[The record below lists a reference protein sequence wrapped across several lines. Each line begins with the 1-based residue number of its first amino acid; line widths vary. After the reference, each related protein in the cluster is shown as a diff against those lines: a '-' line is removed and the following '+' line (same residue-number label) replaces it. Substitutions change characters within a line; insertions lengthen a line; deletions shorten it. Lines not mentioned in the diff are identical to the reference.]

1 MNRKD
6 ESEMTEEELKDL
18 RDEQDIILMTI
29 EHEQR
34 LKDSGEYPVLSYKKL
49 RAINDAMGEVL
60 ASLKFV
66 MLFLGIIGLV
76 LIYIAF
82 NI

>member
-1 MNRKD
+1 M
-6 ESEMTEEELKDL
+6 SF
-18 RDEQDIILMTI
+18 
-29 EHEQR
+29 
-34 LKDSGEYPVLSYKKL
+34 KKL
-49 RAINDAMGEVL
+49 KEINDSMGEVI

-82 NI
+82 NITF